1 MPQPFTLSLSFV
13 VYLGFQ
19 KSLNRKIQNKLPINP
34 KKLKCKK
41 LLKSKKGFDKKLPL
55 MAQPFLSLY
64 ILIQQFRI
72 TIDSVHRSYW
82 RRAKKSET
90 KKRTFSE
97 TDLYFF
103 FSRIRDVALF
113 TELYYSWRCC
123 VVETSGT
130 SFARESRSH
139 LIDKSFSH
147 FLPNIRLNLLI
158 LMYFLLS

>member
-55 MAQPFLSLY
+55 MAQPFLLLY

-72 TIDSVHRSYW
+72 TIDSVHRSHW

-103 FSRIRDVALF
+103 SPGF
-113 TELYYSWRCC
+113 
-123 VVETSGT
+123 ET
-130 SFARESRSH
+130 
-139 LIDKSFSH
+139 
-147 FLPNIRLNLLI
+147 
-158 LMYFLLS
+158 LLSLLSFTTAEDAVSSRLLGQVLLGNLGAI